1 MAKEKLIIGRRD
13 RIDLPDLGIRNI
25 SAKVDTGAYTSA
37 LHASHVTVI
46 KGTPDK
52 LSFRIEG
59 HDLEGLEFLTENFSE
74 RNIKNSFG
82 HVERRFVIRTSV
94 LIFNQLFETEFSLS
108 DRSGMKHPIL
118 LGRKFI
124 RGKFIADVS
133 KLNLSYKLKRKKER
147 KNIS

>member
-46 KGTPDK
+46 NGTPDK
-52 LSFRIEG
+52 LTFRIEG
-59 HDLEGLEFLTENFSE
+59 HELEGLEFFTENFSE

-82 HVERRFVIRTSV
+82 QVERRFVIRTSV

-118 LGRKFI
+118 LGRKFL

-147 KNIS
+147 KNIR

>member
-1 MAKEKLIIGRRD
+1 MNKEKLIIGRRD
-13 RIDLPDLGIRNI
+13 RIDFPDLGIRNI
-25 SAKVDTGAYTSA
+25 SAKVDTGAYTSS
-37 LHASHVTVI
+37 LHSSHVKVI
-46 KGTPDK
+46 SGTPDK

-59 HDLEGLEFLTENFSE
+59 HDLEGLEFVTENFSE

-82 HVERRFVIRTSV
+82 QVERRYVIRTTV
-94 LIFNQLFETEFSLS
+94 VIFNQKFETEFSLS

-118 LGRKFI
+118 LGRKFL
-124 RGKFIADVS
+124 RGKFITDVS